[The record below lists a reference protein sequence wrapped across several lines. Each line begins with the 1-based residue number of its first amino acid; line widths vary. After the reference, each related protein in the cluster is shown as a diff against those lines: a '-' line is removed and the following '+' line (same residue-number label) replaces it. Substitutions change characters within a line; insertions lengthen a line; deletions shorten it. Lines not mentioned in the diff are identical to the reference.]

1 MIGEY
6 FQLTSVFHIG
16 RQEDATKFFLQVSMF
31 IDYNKQEFVK
41 HVLYNVQLQ
50 ENISYLICDDRSQH
64 MEGGNRLIYLAL
76 GIHSVKESSI
86 SDMIDFYFAD

>member
-1 MIGEY
+1 
-6 FQLTSVFHIG
+6 
-16 RQEDATKFFLQVSMF
+16 MF

>member
-50 ENISYLICDDRSQH
+50 ENIFLNEWEKVVTYVT
-64 MEGGNRLIYLAL
+64 AAF
-76 GIHSVKESSI
+76 HS
-86 SDMIDFYFAD
+86 